1 MTCYLKLQHFFS
13 PSYCGLPILSLPFS
27 FGLGGN
33 EKAFGEAFP
42 FCILITFFFFSAAA
56 VVKGKKSLSIL
67 NYLAVKVFVSGAPDK
82 TKLPPLKNKKKP
94 KPMISDFNVQLLYMA
109 AHLGMS

>member
-1 MTCYLKLQHFFS
+1 MDCQSSLFLFPLGLEEMKRPLGRHFHFAYLLH
-13 PSYCGLPILSLPFS
+13 
-27 FGLGGN
+27 
-33 EKAFGEAFP
+33 
-42 FCILITFFFFSAAA
+42 FFFFSAAA

-82 TKLPPLKNKKKP
+82 TKLPSLKNKKKP
-94 KPMISDFNVQLLYMA
+94 KPMISDFNVQLLYTA